1 MILRGYDQI
10 RPKVIR
16 LRSAVYTPK
25 GVFEP
30 MHAST
35 WPAYRFPKALPGN
48 EAEIGHPEREHVGA
62 PGLIGTADIERVG
75 LERLPDRRTRLI
87 DGQRQRAG
95 QETPSTRLRCL
106 ASQSASRPV
115 RPRP

>member
-48 EAEIGHPEREHVGA
+48 AAEILDLIKMRISGEHG
-62 PGLIGTADIERVG
+62 
-75 LERLPDRRTRLI
+75 
-87 DGQRQRAG
+87 
-95 QETPSTRLRCL
+95 
-106 ASQSASRPV
+106 
-115 RPRP
+115 